1 MNELME
7 TIRENRELTTKLVAN
22 LLTMKVEEQEMIV
35 TVNGQE
41 YTVRVSLERSISAI
55 PRKKS
60 A

>member
-41 YTVRVSLERSISAI
+41 YTVRVSLE
-55 PRKKS
+55 
-60 A
+60 